1 MKLADVSIRRP
12 VFAFMM
18 SLAMVTIGVFSYK
31 DLGVDLMPK
40 TDLPNVN
47 VNVSLPG
54 ASAEEVES
62 QLTKPIEEAVNSIA
76 GIDELRTTSNQGS
89 SNTNITFTLEKPID
103 VAVQDVR
110 DKIGPIVGR
119 FPNNAGPP
127 VIQKNDPDSS
137 PILTLA
143 MYGSRDPKEL
153 TDIVDQ
159 KIKQVIETINGVA
172 SVQFN
177 GDRHRQ
183 IQLLLNADR
192 LNAYGIP
199 VDQLRQ
205 AVQRQNVEIPGGTF
219 ISGPSEIALRTMGR
233 LENVDDFNRI
243 ILSQR
248 NGSAVTFKD
257 VGRVVDT
264 VEEVRNVTRVD
275 GQTAV
280 SLSVVKQT
288 GTNTVQVVDDVLARV
303 ELIKQTLPADIH
315 VAVRRD
321 QSIFI
326 RKSIEDIQHHLI
338 LGSLLAAIVVFFFL
352 RNLRST
358 IIAAVAIPVSLIGT
372 FAVMRAMGMT
382 LNNMT
387 LLALSLATGIVIDD
401 AIVVL
406 ENVFRYVE
414 EKGMTPR
421 EAASQATEEIGLAV
435 LATTLS
441 LVVIFLPVVFI
452 TGQIGQYL
460 LAFGIVSA
468 AAIMLSMFISFT
480 LTPALCATW
489 LRSSDAGNHGDHSK
503 QKGFYAWMDR
513 SYGRMLKFS
522 LHHRLSML
530 ILSLAVTASAVF
542 LYPRIGTELVPED
555 DQGEFNVSVNLPTGT
570 SFQRTEEYF
579 KDLEPMLR
587 KLPAVQTVFTNVNAG
602 QANFFVGMIPLED
615 RELSY
620 IEKIRSA
627 VGMPSAQ
634 KKLVVSQ
641 QELIR
646 RVRTMIRDRYP
657 GIRSNVSGGTDL
669 SGASTAGGNNRGGGG
684 GSTGNG
690 NRLQMLIQ
698 GPDIA
703 QLQTYV
709 VALMGKLRSIPGVA
723 EVDSNFQ
730 PTQPELRVVVDRVRA
745 ADLGVSIDSLA
756 GNLRTLVGGEL
767 ISTLKDGD
775 NQYDVQLRLDTDY
788 RNDPAKLGDL
798 LVPAASGRVVRVSD
812 VAQLKSDNGP
822 SRIDRYQRQR
832 NINAFAN
839 LDNIALGE
847 AVVIAKQKVEELNLK
862 PGYQVVFTGSARTLA
877 TASDDFT
884 LAMLLAVAFIF
895 MVLASQFNS
904 VLHPL
909 TIMTALP
916 LSLPAG
922 LLALLIA
929 GKTLNVYSGIGM
941 LMLFGIVKKNSI
953 LQVDYTNTLRDQGM
967 ERHEALIAANH
978 VRLRPILMT
987 TVAIV
992 AGMLPIALGRGSGA
1006 GSRASMAITIIGG
1019 QMLCLLLT
1027 LLVTPVVYSYFDDLR
1042 EWRSLRVIS
1051 WVRARSF
1058 GKLQPG
1064 TREK

>member
-1 MKLADVSIRRP
+1 
-12 VFAFMM
+12 MM

-47 VNVSLPG
+47 VSVSLPG

-110 DKIGPIVGR
+110 DKIGPIVNK

-177 GDRHRQ
+177 GDRRRQ

-192 LNAYGIP
+192 LNAYGIS

-233 LENVDDFNRI
+233 LENTEDFNRI

-257 VGRVVDT
+257 VGRVMDT
-264 VEEVRNVTRVD
+264 VEEVRSVTRVD

-280 SLSVVKQT
+280 SLSIVKQT

-303 ELIKQTLPADIH
+303 EVIKQTLPADIQI
-315 VAVRRD
+315 AVRRD
-321 QSIFI
+321 QSVFI
-326 RKSIEDIQHHLI
+326 RRSIEDIQHHLI

-358 IIAAVAIPVSLIGT
+358 VIAAVAIPVSLIGT

-468 AAIMLSMFISFT
+468 AAILLSMFISFT

-489 LRSSDAGNHGDHSK
+489 LRSSDAGTHADHSK

-513 SYGRMLKFS
+513 GYGRMLNFS
-522 LHHRLSML
+522 LKHRFSML
-530 ILSLAVTASAVF
+530 VLSLAVTASAVL

-570 SFQRTEEYF
+570 SFQRTEDYF

-587 KLPAVQTVFTNVNAG
+587 KLPAVQTVFTNVNTG

-620 IEKIRSA
+620 FDKIRSA
-627 VGMPSAQ
+627 VGLGSAQ

-641 QELIR
+641 QDLIR

-669 SGASTAGGNNRGGGG
+669 SGASTAGGNNNR

-703 QLQTYV
+703 QLQTYT
-709 VALMGKLRSIPGVA
+709 VALMGKLRSISGVA

-730 PTQPELRVVVDRVRA
+730 PTQPELRVMVDRVRA

-788 RNDPAKLGDL
+788 RNDPGKLGNL

-832 NINAFAN
+832 NINVFAN

-862 PGYQVVFTGSARTLA
+862 PGYQVVFTGSAKTLA
-877 TASDDFT
+877 TASNDFT

-967 ERHEALIAANH
+967 NRHDALIAANH

-1042 EWRSLRVIS
+1042 EWRSSRVVS
-1051 WVRARSF
+1051 WVRGRSY
-1058 GKLQPG
+1058 GKLVPR

>member
-1 MKLADVSIRRP
+1 V
-12 VFAFMM
+12 
-18 SLAMVTIGVFSYK
+18 
-31 DLGVDLMPK
+31 
-40 TDLPNVN
+40 
-47 VNVSLPG
+47 
-54 ASAEEVES
+54 
-62 QLTKPIEEAVNSIA
+62 
-76 GIDELRTTSNQGS
+76 
-89 SNTNITFTLEKPID
+89 
-103 VAVQDVR
+103 
-110 DKIGPIVGR
+110 
-119 FPNNAGPP
+119 
-127 VIQKNDPDSS
+127 
-137 PILTLA
+137 
-143 MYGSRDPKEL
+143 
-153 TDIVDQ
+153 
-159 KIKQVIETINGVA
+159 
-172 SVQFN
+172 
-177 GDRHRQ
+177 
-183 IQLLLNADR
+183 
-192 LNAYGIP
+192 
-199 VDQLRQ
+199 
-205 AVQRQNVEIPGGTF
+205 
-219 ISGPSEIALRTMGR
+219 
-233 LENVDDFNRI
+233 
-243 ILSQR
+243 
-248 NGSAVTFKD
+248 
-257 VGRVVDT
+257 
-264 VEEVRNVTRVD
+264 
-275 GQTAV
+275 
-280 SLSVVKQT
+280 
-288 GTNTVQVVDDVLARV
+288 
-303 ELIKQTLPADIH
+303 
-315 VAVRRD
+315 
-321 QSIFI
+321 
-326 RKSIEDIQHHLI
+326 
-338 LGSLLAAIVVFFFL
+338 
-352 RNLRST
+352 
-358 IIAAVAIPVSLIGT
+358 
-372 FAVMRAMGMT
+372 
-382 LNNMT
+382 
-387 LLALSLATGIVIDD
+387 
-401 AIVVL
+401 
-406 ENVFRYVE
+406 
-414 EKGMTPR
+414 
-421 EAASQATEEIGLAV
+421 
-435 LATTLS
+435 
-441 LVVIFLPVVFI
+441 
-452 TGQIGQYL
+452 
-460 LAFGIVSA
+460 
-468 AAIMLSMFISFT
+468 
-480 LTPALCATW
+480 
-489 LRSSDAGNHGDHSK
+489 
-503 QKGFYAWMDR
+503 
-513 SYGRMLKFS
+513 
-522 LHHRLSML
+522 
-530 ILSLAVTASAVF
+530 LSLAVTASAVL

-570 SFQRTEEYF
+570 SFQRTEDYF

-587 KLPAVQTVFTNVNAG
+587 KLPAVQTVFTNVNTG

-620 IEKIRSA
+620 FDKIRSA
-627 VGMPSAQ
+627 VGLGSAQ

-641 QELIR
+641 QDLIR

-669 SGASTAGGNNRGGGG
+669 SGASTAGGNNNR

-703 QLQTYV
+703 QLQTYT
-709 VALMGKLRSIPGVA
+709 VALMGKLRSISGVA

-730 PTQPELRVVVDRVRA
+730 PTQPELRVMVDRVRA

-788 RNDPAKLGDL
+788 RNDPGKLGNL

-832 NINAFAN
+832 NINVFAN

-862 PGYQVVFTGSARTLA
+862 PGYQVVFTGSAKTLA
-877 TASDDFT
+877 TASNDFT

-967 ERHEALIAANH
+967 NRHDALIAANH

-1042 EWRSLRVIS
+1042 EWRSSRVVS
-1051 WVRARSF
+1051 WVRGRSY
-1058 GKLQPG
+1058 GKLVPR